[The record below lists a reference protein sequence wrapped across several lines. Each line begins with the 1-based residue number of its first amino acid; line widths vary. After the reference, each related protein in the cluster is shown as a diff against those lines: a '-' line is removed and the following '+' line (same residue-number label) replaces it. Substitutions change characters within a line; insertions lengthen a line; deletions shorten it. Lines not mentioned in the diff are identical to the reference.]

1 VASSRD
7 DALDAAHRHGLT
19 ADPGK
24 EGQVADQIPSAQ
36 SARFLQQ
43 AEAPFDPQL
52 GPDMRSARNNPRGE
66 IQQRSDTNRNDAKL
80 FEIAFRPQLLTR
92 LAHSNQDQARSRGRD
107 GLPDRLLLITGKYP
121 ERWPTTR
128 KCG

>member
-1 VASSRD
+1 NS
-7 DALDAAHRHGLT
+7 
-19 ADPGK
+19 
-24 EGQVADQIPSAQ
+24 
-36 SARFLQQ
+36 
-43 AEAPFDPQL
+43 
-52 GPDMRSARNNPRGE
+52 PRGK
-66 IQQRSDTNRNDAKL
+66 IQKRTDTNRNDAKL

-128 KCG
+128 SADSALRSCQRLCGRSIRLHRGGISACRGPAARAAWDQVSAVEI